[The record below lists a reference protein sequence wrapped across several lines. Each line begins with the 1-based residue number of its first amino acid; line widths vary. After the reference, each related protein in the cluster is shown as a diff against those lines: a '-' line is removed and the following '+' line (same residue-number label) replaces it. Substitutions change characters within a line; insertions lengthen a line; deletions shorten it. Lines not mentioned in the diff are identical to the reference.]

1 MRRIVFAVLSACV
14 LVSLGLLTS
23 PAKAGD
29 YNEDGY
35 YRHRH
40 SDNVWY
46 SSNCCYRKVVRHER
60 SVRYERV
67 DEERSYE
74 RHGYYD
80 RSYRQSYY
88 SDTPRRYRDDSY
100 APRHY
105 GYSGYSGYSG
115 YASYAN
121 SCDRRRIA
129 DGRGGWVWGVRADC
143 Y

>member
-14 LVSLGLLTS
+14 LVSLGVLAS

-29 YNEDGY
+29 YDEDGY
-35 YRHRH
+35 RRHRH
-40 SDNVWY
+40 SSNVSY
-46 SSNCCYRKVVRHER
+46 SSSCCYRKVVRHER
-60 SVRYERV
+60 SVRYVRV

-80 RSYRQSYY
+80 RPYRSSYY
-88 SDTPRRYRDDSY
+88 DTPRRYADDSY
-100 APRHY
+100 TPRRY
-105 GYSGYSGYSG
+105 YAG
-115 YASYAN
+115 YASYAD
-121 SCDRRRIA
+121 SCDRRKVRVA